1 MDFYI
6 FDTNGNYIGM
16 RGIAPTESDLV
27 GVEAN
32 PENVDKMTKFVK
44 PILQKNVIIESATNQ
59 EIADFNK
66 SQVPQTASKM
76 RFFLSL
82 LNIGITRAMVYEVI
96 NQISDATLKEI
107 VLIKFDL
114 SQEFDRQDEH
124 LIMLANQ
131 FEISETELDNL
142 FIEAN
147 E

>member
-1 MDFYI
+1 MKYFYTKYGTI
-6 FDTNGNYIGM
+6 VDENMTPIPMVEGNPIYEEYLLFLQADGTIEQ
-16 RGIAPTESDLV
+16 TDYV
-27 GVEAN
+27 
-32 PENVDKMTKFVK
+32 TKDELEELRRTS
-44 PILQKNVIIESATNQ
+44 I
-59 EIADFNK
+59 
-66 SQVPQTASKM
+66 PQTASKM
-76 RFFLSL
+76 RFFLAL
-82 LNIGITRAMVYEVI
+82 LNIEITRSMVYEVI

-142 FIEAN
+142 FIQAN

>member
-1 MDFYI
+1 MGYYL
-6 FDTNGNYIGM
+6 TKRGNIIDDKRILIPMQEGNPLYIGYVNFL
-16 RGIAPTESDLV
+16 RNNGTIQETELFSDEELK
-27 GVEAN
+27 EIYN
-32 PENVDKMTKFVK
+32 
-44 PILQKNVIIESATNQ
+44 ES
-59 EIADFNK
+59 I
-66 SQVPQTASKM
+66 PQTASKM

-96 NQISDATLKEI
+96 NQISDATLKEV

-147 E
+147 ES

>member
-1 MDFYI
+1 MRFYI
-6 FDTNGNYIGM
+6 FKNTGEYVGI
-16 RGIAPTESDLV
+16 RGIAPTENELI
-27 GVEAN
+27 GIEATQ
-32 PENVDKMTKFVK
+32 ENVEKMSTYIK
-44 PILQKNVIIESATNQ
+44 PILSDGRIIESATEQ

-76 RFFLSL
+76 RFFLAL
-82 LNIGITRAMVYEVI
+82 LNIEITRSMVYEVI
-96 NQISDATLKEI
+96 NQISDATLKEV

>member
-1 MDFYI
+1 MGYYL
-6 FDTNGNYIGM
+6 TKRGNIIDDKRILIPMQEGNPLYIGYINFL
-16 RGIAPTESDLV
+16 RNNGTIKETELFSDEEL
-27 GVEAN
+27 
-32 PENVDKMTKFVK
+32 
-44 PILQKNVIIESATNQ
+44 Q
-59 EIADFNK
+59 EIYNE
-66 SQVPQTASKM
+66 SIPQTASKM

-107 VLIKFDL
+107 VFIKFDL

-142 FIEAN
+142 FVQAN

>member
-1 MDFYI
+1 MMFYI
-6 FDTNGNYIGM
+6 FKNTGEYVGT

-27 GVEAN
+27 GVDAN

-66 SQVPQTASKM
+66 SQIPQTASKM

-82 LNIGITRAMVYEVI
+82 LNIGITRSMVYDAI
-96 NQISDATLKEI
+96 NQIPDATLKEI

-114 SQEFDRQDEH
+114 SQEFDRNDEH
-124 LIMLANQ
+124 LILMADNFQ
-131 FEISETELDNL
+131 ITSEQLDNL
-142 FIEAN
+142 FIESN

>member
-1 MDFYI
+1 MEYYLTKRGNIIDDNRTLIQMDENHPLYSGYLNFLRNEGTVKETDLFSDEELEQIYK
-6 FDTNGNYIGM
+6 
-16 RGIAPTESDLV
+16 ES
-27 GVEAN
+27 
-32 PENVDKMTKFVK
+32 
-44 PILQKNVIIESATNQ
+44 I
-59 EIADFNK
+59 
-66 SQVPQTASKM
+66 PQTASKM
-76 RFFLSL
+76 RFFLAL

-114 SQEFDRQDEH
+114 SQEFDRKDEH

-142 FIEAN
+142 FIQAN